1 MSAEKI
7 IGHINS
13 TESFGSVDG
22 PGVRFIFFLQ
32 GCPMRCKYCH
42 NPETWAVKGGDEMTA
57 QEAFDLAYKYKNY
70 WKGGGGITV
79 SGGEAMLQIEF
90 VTELFKLAKEHGVST
105 ALDTSGSPF
114 THNEPFFSKFQE
126 LMKYTDLVILD
137 IKEIDDEKHR
147 KLTGHSN
154 KNILDLARWL
164 SDNGIDMWIRHVLV
178 PTITEN
184 DDDLK
189 GLADFIG
196 TLKTVKRVEVLPYHT
211 LGVPKYEKLGIPYP
225 LEGVPTPTKAEVEN
239 AKKILNC

>member
-79 SGGEAMLQIEF
+79 SGGEAMLRLNLLQNCSN
-90 VTELFKLAKEHGVST
+90 LLKST
-105 ALDTSGSPF
+105 A
-114 THNEPFFSKFQE
+114 FQR
-126 LMKYTDLVILD
+126 LLIPP
-137 IKEIDDEKHR
+137 
-147 KLTGHSN
+147 
-154 KNILDLARWL
+154 
-164 SDNGIDMWIRHVLV
+164 VLLLH
-178 PTITEN
+178 IMSRSFQN
-184 DDDLK
+184 FRNL
-189 GLADFIG
+189 
-196 TLKTVKRVEVLPYHT
+196 
-211 LGVPKYEKLGIPYP
+211 
-225 LEGVPTPTKAEVEN
+225 
-239 AKKILNC
+239 